1 MKKFLRIFY
10 YVCCFGTLAWVIFSY
25 FNVIF
30 ARDNILCWNFFKIF
44 VEAF

>member
-1 MKKFLRIFY
+1 MKKFSKNFY
-10 YVCCFGTLAWVIFSY
+10 YVCCLSVLAWVIFSY

-30 ARDNILCWNFFKIF
+30 ARDHIVCWNFFKIF